1 MPNAIL
7 WAILITPKEMRMS
20 FGTNLKEI
28 RNRKGVTQ
36 EQLAHAIGLKTKA
49 AISKIEKDIT
59 NPNQLTIS
67 KLAEAL
73 GVSPLEFFDFYYEA
87 REKERLAPYQE
98 YLPYLAN
105 ASEETIRN
113 IRFMLGMPVAE
124 KKTDG
129 CSISR
134 A

>member
-1 MPNAIL
+1 
-7 WAILITPKEMRMS
+7 MS

-28 RNRKGVTQ
+28 REKRNMTQ

-49 AISKIEKDIT
+49 AISKMEKDIT
-59 NPNQLTIS
+59 DPNQSTIS
-67 KLAEAL
+67 KLALAL
-73 GVSPLEFFDFYYEA
+73 SVSPLEFFDFYYEE

-113 IRFMLGMPVAE
+113 IRFMLGMPVEE
-124 KKTDG
+124 KKSG
-129 CSISR
+129 SSMSEAIS
-134 A
+134 